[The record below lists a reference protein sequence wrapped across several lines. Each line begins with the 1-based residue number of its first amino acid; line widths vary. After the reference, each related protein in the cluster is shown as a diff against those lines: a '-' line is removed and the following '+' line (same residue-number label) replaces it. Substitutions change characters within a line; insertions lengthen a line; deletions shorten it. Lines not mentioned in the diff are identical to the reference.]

1 MFETTSI
8 TDMYM
13 LILASLSPD
22 EKLDLIAKLSASMK
36 EKLASSKRP
45 DLRTCFSGDWSGI
58 EANALRNN
66 EYYGR
71 NVESWQ

>member
-36 EKLASSKRP
+36 EKFATSKHP
-45 DLRTCFSGDWSGI
+45 DLRTCFSGDWSDI
-58 EANALRNN
+58 DANALRNN

-71 NVESWQ
+71 KVESWH

>member
-13 LILASLSPD
+13 LILASLSPED
-22 EKLDLIAKLSASMK
+22 KLDLIAKLSASMK

-45 DLRTCFSGDWSGI
+45 DIRTCFSGDWSNI
-58 EANALRNN
+58 DVNALRDN
-66 EYYGR
+66 EYFGR
-71 NVESWQ
+71 SVENW

>member
-22 EKLDLIAKLSASMK
+22 DKLDLIAKLSASMK
-36 EKLASSKRP
+36 AKVAPSKRP
-45 DLRTCFSGDWSGI
+45 DLRTCFSGDWSNFN
-58 EANALRNN
+58 AHALRDD
-66 EYYGR
+66 EYFGR
-71 NVESWQ
+71 NVENW

>member
-22 EKLDLIAKLSASMK
+22 DKLDLIAKLSASMK
-36 EKLASSKRP
+36 EKVASSKRP
-45 DLRTCFSGDWSGI
+45 DLRTCFSGDWSNI
-58 EANALRNN
+58 DAHALRDN

-71 NVESWQ
+71 DVKI

>member
-22 EKLDLIAKLSASMK
+22 DKLDLIAKLSASMK
-36 EKLASSKRP
+36 EKAASSKRP
-45 DLRTCFSGDWSGI
+45 DLRTCFSGDWSNI
-58 EANALRNN
+58 DANALRNN
-66 EYYGR
+66 EFFGR
-71 NVESWQ
+71 NVENW

>member
-13 LILASLSPD
+13 LILASLSPED
-22 EKLDLIAKLSASMK
+22 KLDLIAKLSASMK

-45 DLRTCFSGDWSGI
+45 DIRTCFSGDWSNTDV
-58 EANALRNN
+58 NALRDN
-66 EYYGR
+66 EYFGR
-71 NVESWQ
+71 SVENW

>member
-13 LILASLSPD
+13 LILSSLSPN

-36 EKLASSKRP
+36 EPFVSSKRP
-45 DLRTCFSGDWSGI
+45 DLRTCFSGDWNDIDVST
-58 EANALRNN
+58 LRNN

-71 NVESWQ
+71 SVESW

>member
-22 EKLDLIAKLSASMK
+22 DKLDLIAKLSASMK
-36 EKLASSKRP
+36 EKVASCKRP
-45 DLRTCFSGDWSGI
+45 DLRTCFSGDWSNI
-58 EANALRNN
+58 EANVLRNN
-66 EYYGR
+66 EYVGR
-71 NVESWQ
+71 NVENW

>member
-8 TDMYM
+8 TDLYM

-22 EKLDLIAKLSASMK
+22 DKLDLIAKLSASMK
-36 EKLASSKRP
+36 EKSEVSKRP
-45 DLRTCFSGDWSGI
+45 DLNTCFSGDWSNVD
-58 EANALRNN
+58 AKTLREN

-71 NVESWQ
+71 NVEL